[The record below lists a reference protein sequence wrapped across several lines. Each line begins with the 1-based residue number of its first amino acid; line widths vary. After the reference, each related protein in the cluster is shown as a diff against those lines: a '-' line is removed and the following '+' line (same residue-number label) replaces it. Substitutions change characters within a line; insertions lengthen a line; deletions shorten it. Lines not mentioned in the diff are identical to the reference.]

1 MNQRN
6 TLLWGA
12 LFGGLGVALGAFG
25 AHALKPMLLANNKLE
40 AYEIAVR
47 YQVYHAFALI
57 LAGMLMKTIQN
68 PKLLRLAAL
77 CWVIGISLFS
87 GSLYTLSFSSIRT
100 VAFFTP
106 VGGVF
111 FLSGWALLWWSVF
124 KNK

>member
-6 TLLWGA
+6 TLLWGV

-25 AHALKPMLLANNKLE
+25 AHAWKPMLLANNKLE

-68 PKLLRLAAL
+68 QKPLRLAAF
-77 CWVIGISLFS
+77 CWVIGIFLFS

-111 FLSGWALLWWSVF
+111 FLSGWALLLWSVF